1 VIEYLYM
8 YVPQPSRFG
17 WDSVDDKSDKSNRDD
32 RDIGY
37 RDIKIIDIYDYEE
50 KEDNIIMIDMS

>member
-1 VIEYLYM
+1 M

-17 WDSVDDKSDKSNRDD
+17 WDCIDGKSNRDD